1 MNIRAVVTGVLAA
14 VIAAAGPPLAGQV
27 QSDPIRCWWKTDAT
41 AVSVG
46 EQFMLVLTCGV
57 IETPSVTVTA
67 SVEPLDPGALSIAP
81 FEVVS
86 GRRLDDVVAAPWRYL
101 QFEYRV
107 RLLSEGFF
115 GQDVAIPPVTVTY
128 NVKSPDGS
136 AQGRDLAYAL
146 PSLPMRIVSLV
157 PRSAA
162 DIRDTSADTF
172 AVVETRRFRSAA
184 ALVAGSI
191 CFAFAALFVML
202 GILHAVRRFRPKET
216 AVRPLPAPS
225 LLRACSRTLSD
236 IGAEA
241 RGGWTPALVRR
252 ALAALRI
259 AAAVASGRRVSQDF
273 VGNGV
278 PEREG
283 QLAVRSGLLRPRR
296 AVVSASMTPRTAANG
311 ALGDAL
317 RVFSAAR
324 YGRTQEIDGGALDAA
339 LEGSSGEVRRLH
351 VRARW
356 PMRVVTSVAR
366 VFTGL

>member
-1 MNIRAVVTGVLAA
+1 MPAVVAA
-14 VIAAAGPPLAGQV
+14 IIAAAGLQVSGQV

-46 EQFMLVLTCGV
+46 EQFFLVLTCAV
-57 IETPSVTVTA
+57 IETSSVTVAA

-162 DIRDTSADTF
+162 DIRDTSTDTF
-172 AVVETRRFRSAA
+172 AAVETRRFRSTA
-184 ALVAGSI
+184 ALVAGGI
-191 CFAFAALFVML
+191 CFAFAALFVLL
-202 GILHAVRRFRPKET
+202 GLLQAVRRLRPRDS
-216 AVRPLPAPS
+216 AARPLPAPS

-236 IGAEA
+236 IRAEA

-259 AAAVASGRRVSQDF
+259 AAAVAAGRRVAQDF

-278 PEREG
+278 AEREG
-283 QLAVRSGLLRPRR
+283 QITVRRRLFRPRR
-296 AVVSASMTPRTAANG
+296 AVVSASMTPGTVVDG
-311 ALGDAL
+311 PLGEAL
-317 RVFSAAR
+317 RVFSVAR
-324 YGRTQEIDGGALDAA
+324 YGRNSDIDGAALDAA
-339 LEGSSGEVRRLH
+339 LEGSSSEVKRLQ
-351 VRARW
+351 VRALW
-356 PMRVVTSVAR
+356 PLRVATSVAR
-366 VFTGL
+366 VFMGF